1 MRSRGRSKRAGPG
14 LSRKLQ
20 LLIFL
25 GEIMRSALLSFLL
38 LVPSLF
44 AQGGAN
50 CHHIGGS
57 ILTNFIDQ
65 THTLG
70 SATGDLRGGLGVS
83 ILAPPSAGPN
93 GSIVFHNHHQW
104 VTESGE
110 TILFADADATA
121 FPTPAPG
128 LLAVSYLNDV
138 TITGGTGRYAGASGK
153 IAVFGAVDLNKQELI
168 LRYEGQVCIRPVQAE

>member
-1 MRSRGRSKRAGPG
+1 
-14 LSRKLQ
+14 
-20 LLIFL
+20 
-25 GEIMRSALLSFLL
+25 MRSALLSFLL

-50 CHHIGGS
+50 CRHVGGS

-70 SATGDLRGGLGVS
+70 SATGDLRGGLGVN
-83 ILAPPSAGPN
+83 ILAPPSAGAN

-104 VTESGE
+104 VTESGD
-110 TILFADADATA
+110 TLLFEDAYATA
-121 FPTPAPG
+121 FPTMSPAAPA
-128 LLAVSYLNDV
+128 LLAVSYLDGL

-153 IAVFGAVDLNKQELI
+153 IAVFGAVDLNKQELT
-168 LRYEGQVCIRPVQAE
+168 LRYEGQVCARPVQAE

>member
-1 MRSRGRSKRAGPG
+1 MRA
-14 LSRKLQ
+14 
-20 LLIFL
+20 
-25 GEIMRSALLSFLL
+25 ALLSFLL
-38 LVPSLF
+38 IVPSLF

-50 CHHIGGS
+50 CHHVGGS

-70 SATGDLRGGLGVS
+70 SATGDLKGGLGVN
-83 ILAPPSAGPN
+83 ILAPPSPGPN

-110 TILFADADATA
+110 TIVVADADATA

-128 LLAVSYLNDV
+128 LLATSYLDGV

-153 IAVFGAVDLNKQELI
+153 IAVFGAVDLGKQQLI
-168 LRYEGQVCIRPVQAE
+168 LRYEGQVCTRPVSME

>member
-1 MRSRGRSKRAGPG
+1 
-14 LSRKLQ
+14 
-20 LLIFL
+20 
-25 GEIMRSALLSFLL
+25 MRSALLSFFL

-50 CHHIGGS
+50 CHHVGGS
-57 ILTNFIDQ
+57 ILTNFLDQ

-70 SATGDLRGGLGVS
+70 SATGDLRGGLGVN

-104 VTESGE
+104 VTESGD

-121 FPTPAPG
+121 FPAPAPG
-128 LLAVSYLNDV
+128 LLAVNYLNDV
-138 TITGGTGRYAGASGK
+138 MITGGTGRYDGASGK
-153 IAVFGAVDLNKQELI
+153 IAVFGAADLSKGQLI
-168 LRYEGQVCIRPVQAE
+168 LRYEGQVCTRPVQPEE